1 MVVFRLEFD
10 SHRAVNDTVCTKTV
24 QYRNMSTNV
33 RKCIQ
38 KLHIFF
44 VRQVL
49 FSIEL
54 IYIIYCLFLFEADV
68 NFVVNTFYFLK

>member
-1 MVVFRLEFD
+1 MILYVPKLYSIDVI
-10 SHRAVNDTVCTKTV
+10 
-24 QYRNMSTNV
+24 STNV

-54 IYIIYCLFLFEADV
+54 IYIIYCLFLFGTNVCE
-68 NFVVNTFYFLK
+68 NVVNTFYFLR

>member
-1 MVVFRLEFD
+1 MILYLPNLYSIDVI
-10 SHRAVNDTVCTKTV
+10 
-24 QYRNMSTNV
+24 STNV

-54 IYIIYCLFLFEADV
+54 IYIIYCFWFTGFIWKTVRGKFCCKYILFLKD
-68 NFVVNTFYFLK
+68 FVV

>member
-1 MVVFRLEFD
+1 MILYLP
-10 SHRAVNDTVCTKTV
+10 NL
-24 QYRNMSTNV
+24 YRIDVISTNV

-54 IYIIYCLFLFEADV
+54 IYIIYCLVLFGS
-68 NFVVNTFYFLK
+68 LCMWKRLL

>member
-1 MVVFRLEFD
+1 MILYVPKLYSIDVI
-10 SHRAVNDTVCTKTV
+10 
-24 QYRNMSTNV
+24 STNV

-54 IYIIYCLFLFEADV
+54 IYIISFLFLFEANV
-68 NFVVNTFYFLK
+68 CENPVVNTFYFLR

>member
-1 MVVFRLEFD
+1 MILYVPKLYSIDVI
-10 SHRAVNDTVCTKTV
+10 
-24 QYRNMSTNV
+24 STNV

-54 IYIIYCLFLFEADV
+54 IYIIYCLFLFGTNVCENVD
-68 NFVVNTFYFLK
+68 VNTFYFLR

>member
-1 MVVFRLEFD
+1 MILYVPKLYSIDVI
-10 SHRAVNDTVCTKTV
+10 
-24 QYRNMSTNV
+24 STNV

-54 IYIIYCLFLFEADV
+54 IYIISLFLFETNV
-68 NFVVNTFYFLK
+68 CENVVVNTFYFLR

>member
-1 MVVFRLEFD
+1 MILYVPNLYNIDVI
-10 SHRAVNDTVCTKTV
+10 
-24 QYRNMSTNV
+24 STNV

-54 IYIIYCLFLFEADV
+54 IYIIYCLFYLETNV
-68 NFVVNTFYFLK
+68 CEKFVVNTFYLLR

>member
-1 MVVFRLEFD
+1 MILYVPKLYSKDVI
-10 SHRAVNDTVCTKTV
+10 
-24 QYRNMSTNV
+24 STNV

-54 IYIIYCLFLFEADV
+54 IYIIYCPFLFETNV
-68 NFVVNTFYFLK
+68 

>member
-1 MVVFRLEFD
+1 MILYVPKLYSIDVI
-10 SHRAVNDTVCTKTV
+10 
-24 QYRNMSTNV
+24 STNV

-54 IYIIYCLFLFEADV
+54 IYIIYCLFLFETNV
-68 NFVVNTFYFLK
+68 CENFVVNTFYFLR

>member
-1 MVVFRLEFD
+1 MILYVPNLYSIYVI
-10 SHRAVNDTVCTKTV
+10 STKVT
-24 QYRNMSTNV
+24 
-33 RKCIQ
+33 KCIQ

-54 IYIIYCLFLFEADV
+54 IYIIYRLVFIWKPMYVKFLCKYILFP
-68 NFVVNTFYFLK
+68 KIRS

>member
-1 MVVFRLEFD
+1 MILYVPKLYSIDVI
-10 SHRAVNDTVCTKTV
+10 
-24 QYRNMSTNV
+24 STNV

-54 IYIIYCLFLFEADV
+54 IYIIYCLFLFE
-68 NFVVNTFYFLK
+68 NQCM

>member
-1 MVVFRLEFD
+1 MILYLPKLYSIDVI
-10 SHRAVNDTVCTKTV
+10 
-24 QYRNMSTNV
+24 STDV

-54 IYIIYCLFLFEADV
+54 IYIIYCLFLFETNVCDF
-68 NFVVNTFYFLK
+68 FVVNTFYFLR